1 MRRPH
6 IAVLDEE
13 LPYPL
18 TSGKRIRTLN
28 LLRHLA
34 RRYRIT
40 YLARRNDDVDE
51 VAAAS
56 ELFKSLDI
64 TPVIAAPPVP
74 AKAGFRFYGRLA
86 ANLVAP
92 VPYSVATHAGQD
104 FRQAVNDFAARDPV
118 DLWHCEWTPYAAGLR
133 DLRAADTGLRWLVM
147 AHNVESLIW
156 RRYAETERQP
166 LKRWYIRRQWRKWER
181 FERATAAAATC
192 TVAVSPDDARLFHC
206 DFAAQ
211 RVAVVD
217 NGVDTTFFRPTPEVP
232 RDPCRVIFVG
242 SLDWRPNL
250 DAVDILLNEIWPK
263 VAHARP
269 VAKLTIVGRK
279 PPEALR
285 RDIAGR
291 PGVELHAD
299 VPDVRPHLAGS
310 GLLAVPLRVGG
321 GSRLKIL
328 EALATGLPVVSTRIG
343 AEGLSLEPGGHLDVV
358 ADVDGM
364 ADAILAAMNDPRRAQ
379 AQADAGRRRVLERY
393 DWRPLAEK
401 LAAVWDDCLGKGD
414 VARAA

>member
-6 IAVLDEE
+6 VAVLDEE

-34 RRYRIT
+34 GRYRIT
-40 YLARRNDDVDE
+40 YLARRNAESVE
-51 VAAAS
+51 VAPAS
-56 ELFKSLDI
+56 ELFQSLGI
-64 TPVIAAPPVP
+64 TPLLVAPPVP
-74 AKAGFRFYGRLA
+74 AKSGLGFYARLGG
-86 ANLVAP
+86 NLFAP
-92 VPYSVATHAGQD
+92 LPYSVATHAGRD
-104 FRQAVNDFAARDPV
+104 FRRAVNELAERDPV
-118 DLWHCEWTPYAAGLR
+118 DLWHCEWTPYAAALR
-133 DLRAADTGLRWLVM
+133 DLRMAGPRLRWLVM

-181 FERATAAAATC
+181 FERATAATATC

-206 DFAAQ
+206 DFAAR

-217 NGVDTTFFRPTPEVP
+217 NGVDTSFFQPTPEAA
-232 RDPCRVIFVG
+232 RDPYRVVFVG

-250 DAVDILLNEIWPK
+250 DAVDILLNHVWPK
-263 VAHARP
+263 VTAAQPRA
-269 VAKLTIVGRK
+269 VLAIVGRK
-279 PPEALR
+279 PPEALKR
-285 RDIAGR
+285 AVAGR
-291 PGVELHAD
+291 AGVELHAD
-299 VPDVRPHLAGS
+299 VPDVRPHLAES

-328 EALATGLPVVSTRIG
+328 EALAAGLPVVSTRIG
-343 AEGLSLEPGGHLDVV
+343 AEGLSLEPGVHLDVV

-364 ADAILAAMNDPRRAQ
+364 AAAILSAMKDPRRAQ

-393 DWRPLAEK
+393 DWRPLADK
-401 LAAVWDDCLGKGD
+401 LAAVWDECLGESG